1 MTAPHL
7 RLQVG
12 ALGAAT
18 SGDTT
23 SFTGQW
29 RVRLLSGS
37 EGDTPLLKFGLQT
50 EHAQR
55 LEKPLEALR
64 PLDTGAWA
72 MDYVRD
78 TLRRLAESATQKNL
92 NQAVLASQQQEHP

>member
-18 SGDTT
+18 RSDTT

-29 RVRLLSGS
+29 RVRLLAGS
-37 EGDTPLLKFGLQT
+37 ESDAPLLKFGLQT